1 MRIDKSNATIINS
14 ESIYIHDDELILLQ
28 FDRNTN
34 ILTLFLKQSWPNE
47 FEYTIEFIKVIGFEI
62 TSCDFW
68 GKSEC
73 VLDFEFIEPDKQ
85 SIIPKLSEKWLSV
98 EKDNRNDSLIENK
111 FETII
116 TFSSGDTLIISCEYI
131 QFNKAHL
138 SEVGQV

>member
-62 TSCDFW
+62 
-68 GKSEC
+68 
-73 VLDFEFIEPDKQ
+73 
-85 SIIPKLSEKWLSV
+85 
-98 EKDNRNDSLIENK
+98 
-111 FETII
+111 
-116 TFSSGDTLIISCEYI
+116 
-131 QFNKAHL
+131 
-138 SEVGQV
+138 